1 MKILGNPIG
10 WLCNFGYHRTG
21 FLPWECHRHPTELT
35 LELARMYDFSYNSR
49 VCVLKNL
56 DEVNISGSSLYRI
69 VPAEKT
75 NGQSKDRSAERKS
88 LGGHGN

>member
-1 MKILGNPIG
+1 
-10 WLCNFGYHRTG
+10 
-21 FLPWECHRHPTELT
+21 
-35 LELARMYDFSYNSR
+35 MYDFSYNSR

-56 DEVNISGSSLYRI
+56 DELNISGSLLYRI

>member
-1 MKILGNPIG
+1 
-10 WLCNFGYHRTG
+10 
-21 FLPWECHRHPTELT
+21 
-35 LELARMYDFSYNSR
+35 MYDFSYSSR

-56 DEVNISGSSLYRI
+56 DEVNISGSSLYWI
-69 VPAEKT
+69 VPAEKS

>member
-1 MKILGNPIG
+1 MLFKGKING
-10 WLCNFGYHRTG
+10 RT
-21 FLPWECHRHPTELT
+21 R
-35 LELARMYDFSYNSR
+35 AYVRFSYNSR

-56 DEVNISGSSLYRI
+56 DELNISGSLLYRI